1 MEIETL
7 GEFMSLFIKA
17 SHQRFVFLL
26 FIGIIYTTPHKAVT
40 LF

>member
-26 FIGIIYTTPHKAVT
+26 FNRYYLTP
-40 LF
+40 LNLN